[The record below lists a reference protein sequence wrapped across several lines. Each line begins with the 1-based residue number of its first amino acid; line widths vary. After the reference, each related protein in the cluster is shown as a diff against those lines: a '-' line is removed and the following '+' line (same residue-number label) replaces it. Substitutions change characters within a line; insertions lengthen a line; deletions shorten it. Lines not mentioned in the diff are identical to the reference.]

1 MISRVVPS
9 KGCLCMR
16 NTRDH
21 HRRVSGSEV
30 RTPADSLC
38 TGICL
43 CSKRLVLSLC
53 SFKRPTK
60 ERVLVKKR
68 VQNGGRNGVFSDGP
82 MGATAPDGFGRKNP
96 VQSWGARTTSSRFR
110 LPAKWGELL
119 GGE

>member
-1 MISRVVPS
+1 MVKQTPQQNVSTQERQS
-9 KGCLCMR
+9 EY
-16 NTRDH
+16 RDTH
-21 HRRVSGSEV
+21 
-30 RTPADSLC
+30 T
-38 TGICL
+38 
-43 CSKRLVLSLC
+43 
-53 SFKRPTK
+53 
-60 ERVLVKKR
+60 VKKR

>member
-1 MISRVVPS
+1 
-9 KGCLCMR
+9 MR
-16 NTRDH
+16 NTHTHAHTHIGVRWWKEDC
-21 HRRVSGSEV
+21 VS
-30 RTPADSLC
+30 
-38 TGICL
+38 IHQ
-43 CSKRLVLSLC
+43 
-53 SFKRPTK
+53 
-60 ERVLVKKR
+60 KKR